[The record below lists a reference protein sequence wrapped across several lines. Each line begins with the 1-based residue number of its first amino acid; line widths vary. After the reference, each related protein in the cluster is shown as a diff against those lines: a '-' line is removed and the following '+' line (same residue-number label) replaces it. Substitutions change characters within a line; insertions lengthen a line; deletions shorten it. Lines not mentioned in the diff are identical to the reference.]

1 MIITEL
7 EYFINGLEGNKQ
19 KKGWNYPTTKKIED
33 AVCVFFGYSIEE
45 IKGTDRQ
52 KDLILARHF
61 LWYVLKTKRA
71 RMSYVGI
78 AKIYGR
84 NHATIIH
91 AVNKIDNWINKCGYS
106 DTIEMYNELMQ
117 EVNKKV

>member
-1 MIITEL
+1 
-7 EYFINGLEGNKQ
+7 
-19 KKGWNYPTTKKIED
+19 
-33 AVCVFFGYSIEE
+33 
-45 IKGTDRQ
+45 
-52 KDLILARHF
+52 
-61 LWYVLKTKRA
+61 
-71 RMSYVGI
+71 MSYVGI

-84 NHATIIH
+84 NHATNIH